1 MGNFLF
7 HSFENVYAT
16 DLCPWYIYPMMAGFR
31 RMFFPGG
38 VPPLLLLSLRAKSLR
53 ACFSFPSFIYT
64 QPLLWQKQGLCII
77 FQKSTG
83 HIFNSQKAFARGR
96 LITTPAAVPSRLPFF
111 LAAPLP
117 AKKSLFTPGIETP
130 LFAVFVTILL
140 LFEFQYVGFSCR
152 TLPFSADSGA

>member
-31 RMFFPGG
+31 RTFFPGG

-53 ACFSFPSFIYT
+53 ACFSFPSFIDT

-83 HIFNSQKAFARGR
+83 HIFQSSESIRKRAFKNHTCSGVLQATSLLGR
-96 LITTPAAVPSRLPFF
+96 TSPCEEIPIYAGNRDSPFRRF
-111 LAAPLP
+111 RYY
-117 AKKSLFTPGIETP
+117 
-130 LFAVFVTILL
+130 FVTL
-140 LFEFQYVGFSCR
+140 
-152 TLPFSADSGA
+152 

>member
-38 VPPLLLLSLRAKSLR
+38 VPLLLLSLRAKSLR
-53 ACFSFPSFIYT
+53 ACFSFPSFIDT

-77 FQKSTG
+77 FQKFAG
-83 HIFNSQKAFARGR
+83 HIFQSPESICKRAVNNHTCSRAFQAAFLLGR
-96 LITTPAAVPSRLPFF
+96 TSPCEEIPIYAGNRDSPFRRF
-111 LAAPLP
+111 RYY
-117 AKKSLFTPGIETP
+117 
-130 LFAVFVTILL
+130 FVTL
-140 LFEFQYVGFSCR
+140 
-152 TLPFSADSGA
+152 

>member
-38 VPPLLLLSLRAKSLR
+38 VPLLLLSLRAKGLR
-53 ACFSFPSFIYT
+53 ACFSFPSFIDT

-83 HIFNSQKAFARGR
+83 HIFQSSESIRKRAVNNHTCSRAFQAAFLLGR
-96 LITTPAAVPSRLPFF
+96 TSPCEEIPIYAGNRDSPFRRF
-111 LAAPLP
+111 RYY
-117 AKKSLFTPGIETP
+117 
-130 LFAVFVTILL
+130 FVTL
-140 LFEFQYVGFSCR
+140 
-152 TLPFSADSGA
+152 